1 VYVYTRGNKAG
12 NDMAQVVEE
21 TKKFL
26 KEVRAEMAKVTWPTF
41 TELKG
46 STVLVIIAS
55 VFFAAYIAVVDLIL
69 TNFIKLF

>member
-1 VYVYTRGNKAG
+1 
-12 NDMAQVVEE
+12 MAKYVEE

-26 KEVRAEMAKVTWPTF
+26 KEVKTEMMKVTWPTW

-46 STVLVIIAS
+46 STILVIIVS
-55 VFFAAYIAVVDLIL
+55 VFFAVYIAAVDLIL

>member
-1 VYVYTRGNKAG
+1 
-12 NDMAQVVEE
+12 MAQYVED
-21 TKKFL
+21 TRRFI
-26 KEVRAEMAKVTWPTF
+26 KEVRTEMAKVTWPTW